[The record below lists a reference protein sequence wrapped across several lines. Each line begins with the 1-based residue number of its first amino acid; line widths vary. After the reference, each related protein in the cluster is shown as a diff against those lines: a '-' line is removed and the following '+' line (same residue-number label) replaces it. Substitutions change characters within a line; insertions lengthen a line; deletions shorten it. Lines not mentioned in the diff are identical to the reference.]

1 MRFVTLFCGTENIHL
16 LKDVG
21 LIPYYLHHDHQVDA
35 SIATYKN
42 NDSYPYLEK
51 EVKGLELEFISRS
64 KPGKIWDGL
73 KYLAKEGNKIDVLN
87 LYHLN
92 LSSFVWSIYF
102 RLFCPKGKIFLKL
115 DMDHFDLEKLRKP
128 GPVCWVKK
136 QTVKMAHL
144 VTVESTWMKKQ
155 IEPLLKREVIYLPNG
170 AWQPPQVESFDKEK
184 IILTVGR
191 LGTEQ
196 KATEVLLEAFARAE
210 LGEEWKLILAGSVEP
225 EFEAVKDQF
234 MEKHPEVAK
243 RVMFTGVVGK
253 SELEELYRKAA
264 IFALPSRWESFGI
277 VLAEA
282 LFEGCYL
289 IGSDCIPPLNDLID
303 NGRFGCAVKT
313 ADVDALAGT
322 IRRCCADAG
331 LLDGERAAKAREYAK
346 QHFAW
351 ESIIN
356 DFYMYLSKERR
367 QDGAKNGR
375 DSVNHIKL

>member
-35 SIATYKN
+35 SIATYQN
-42 NDSYPYLEK
+42 SGEYPYLEK
-51 EVKGLELEFISRS
+51 EVRGLKLEFISRS
-64 KPGKIWDGL
+64 RFGKIVDGL
-73 KYLAKEGNKIDVLN
+73 RYLAGEGKKIDVLN

-92 LSSFVWSIYF
+92 LSSFIWSVYF
-102 RLFCPKGKIFLKL
+102 RLFCPRGRIFLKL
-115 DMDHFDLEKLRKP
+115 DMDHFDLEKLKKP

-144 VTVESTWMKKQ
+144 VTVESTWMKAQ
-155 IEPLLKREVIYLPNG
+155 IEPLLKREVVYLPNG

-196 KATEVLLEAFARAE
+196 KATEVMLEAFAKAGLDEDWR
-210 LGEEWKLILAGSVEP
+210 LVLAGSVEP
-225 EFEAVKDQF
+225 GFEATKAEF
-234 MEKHPEVAK
+234 MEAHPEMSG
-243 RVMFTGVVGK
+243 RITFTGMVGK
-253 SELEELYRKAA
+253 PELEALYRKAA

-289 IGSDCIPPLNDLID
+289 IGSECIPPLGDLID
-303 NGRFGCAVKT
+303 NGRLGCAVKT
-313 ADVDALAGT
+313 ADVDDLAKALG
-322 IRRCCADAG
+322 RCCRDER
-331 LLDGERAAKAREYAK
+331 LLGEKQAAEARKFAE
-346 QHFAW
+346 QHFRW
-351 ESIIN
+351 ETIIEE
-356 DFYMYLSKERR
+356 FYFKNLSELLRP
-367 QDGAKNGR
+367 
-375 DSVNHIKL
+375 